1 MILAWR
7 EHIRVAEFQFSLCFW
22 VTLHFLTAIL
32 LAYTLL
38 RGCFSI
44 CKVGWM
50 ITILAGFFFC
60 TSALLAFLSHDL
72 WLQPQALARSTPL
85 PGALVVKNLPAN
97 AWDLRDVG
105 SIRGLGRFPGGGHD
119 NPLQYSCLESS
130 MARGAWWDT
139 VHRVT
144 QSWTRLKQ
152 LMTHACT
159 PFPNSYW
166 PSQIPHKLLFYPHHS
181 DGAL

>member
-1 MILAWR
+1 MPCS
-7 EHIRVAEFQFSLCFW
+7 EVAFPSVKWDEWSPYLLVFS
-22 VTLHFLTAIL
+22 
-32 LAYTLL
+32 
-38 RGCFSI
+38 
-44 CKVGWM
+44 
-50 ITILAGFFFC
+50 
-60 TSALLAFLSHDL
+60 SALQPCWLSSAMTSDFSHRL
-72 WLQPQALARSTPL
+72 WHAVHLSQV
-85 PGALVVKNLPAN
+85 ALVVKNLPAN

-105 SIRGLGRFPGGGHD
+105 SIRGLGRFPGEGHD

-152 LMTHACT
+152 FMTHACT

-166 PSQIPHKLLFYPHHS
+166 PSQIPHKLLFYLHHS